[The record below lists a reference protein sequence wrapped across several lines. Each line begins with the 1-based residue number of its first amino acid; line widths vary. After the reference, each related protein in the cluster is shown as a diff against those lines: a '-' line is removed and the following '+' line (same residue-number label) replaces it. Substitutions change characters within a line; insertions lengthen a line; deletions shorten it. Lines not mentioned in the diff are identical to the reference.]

1 MSGRVH
7 SVANLNFIYQYCES
21 VTERPI
27 ATSNKSNASE
37 THFETKSWCP
47 VDLCLQEIGHS
58 LVEKVSYFFIE
69 SNVCFEI
76 NFRRTFPHMQEFCFE
91 CYLLWI
97 RLLWSVLFGLG
108 LRMRRIYLN
117 QQRNLHK

>member
-1 MSGRVH
+1 MKPIFKTCR
-7 SVANLNFIYQYCES
+7 FIYQYCES

-27 ATSNKSNASE
+27 ATNNKSNASE

-58 LVEKVSYFFIE
+58 LVEKVSYFFVE

-76 NFRRTFPHMQEFCFE
+76 NFHRIFPHMRECCLE
-91 CYLLWI
+91 CYLLCI
-97 RLLWSVLFGLG
+97 RLFWSVLFGFG
-108 LRMRRIYLN
+108 LRIRRISLN